1 MLSTVNRV
9 QSVTIV
15 ARRSGPGFRL
25 VLCLLSRTGTPVLE
39 TLPNSFDTIANAE
52 HYATQELG
60 VPIAQV
66 RTKAAI
72 G

>member
-1 MLSTVNRV
+1 MLSTANRV

-39 TLPNSFDTIANAE
+39 TLPDSFDSIESAE
-52 HYATQELG
+52 RYATVELG

-66 RTKAAI
+66 RTKAAVA
-72 G
+72 

>member
-1 MLSTVNRV
+1 MLSTANRV

-25 VLCLLSRTGTPVLE
+25 VLCLRTRSGTPVLE
-39 TLPNSFDTIANAE
+39 TLPDSFDTITSAE
-52 HYATQELG
+52 LYAMQELG
-60 VPIAQV
+60 VPRDQV
-66 RTKAAI
+66 RMNAAV

>member
-1 MLSTVNRV
+1 MLSTANRV

-25 VLCLLSRTGTPVLE
+25 VLCLRTRTGTPVLE
-39 TLPNSFDTIANAE
+39 TLPDSFDTITSAE
-52 HYATQELG
+52 RYATEELG
-60 VPIAQV
+60 VPRDQV
-66 RTKAAI
+66 RMKAAD

>member
-25 VLCLLSRTGTPVLE
+25 VLCLRTRTGTPVLE
-39 TLPNSFDTIANAE
+39 TLPDSFDSVASAE
-52 HYATQELG
+52 RHAVEELG
-60 VPIAQV
+60 VPIEQV
-66 RTKAAI
+66 RTKAAVA
-72 G
+72 